1 MKPTTAITALFL
13 LILLLPA
20 CGQDQSQPAQVDISM
35 TSIVWQGYA
44 NEDPVLLRKFNETME
59 CLNSFGFFHEG
70 YPYVVVVEDIFT
82 CGAYKDKLGC
92 YSANTVFFA
101 QSAYESTLYFEVF
114 KHEVIHWATGLGI
127 ENETTAPYFTQC
139 EVH

>member
-20 CGQDQSQPAQVDISM
+20 CGQEPSQPGVDISM

-44 NEDPVLLRKFNETME
+44 NEDPVLLRKFNETMD
-59 CLNSFGFFHEG
+59 CLNSFGFHHEG
-70 YPYVVVVEDIFT
+70 YPYVVVVEDLFT
-82 CGAYKDKLGC
+82 CGIYKNELGC

-101 QSAYESTLYFEVF
+101 QSAYESALYFEVF
-114 KHEVIHWATGLGI
+114 KHEVIHWATGMGI
-127 ENETTAPYFTQC
+127 ENETTDPVFTQC
-139 EVH
+139 EAH